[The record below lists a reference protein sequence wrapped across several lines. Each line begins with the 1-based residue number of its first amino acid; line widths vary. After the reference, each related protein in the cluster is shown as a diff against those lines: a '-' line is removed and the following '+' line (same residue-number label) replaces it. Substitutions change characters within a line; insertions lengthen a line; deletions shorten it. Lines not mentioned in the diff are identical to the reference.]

1 MGSRNLKSVLK
12 SQIPEHIYIYLSIYN
27 THTHTHIYIYI
38 YIYIYITYPPF
49 LKIGGSKFRLP
60 PLERG
65 KSKKLK
71 KGWKYGAVAGLL
83 ERVGGSSLHLEITL
97 PFAKLCYAFEE
108 KLLFYAT
115 LIL

>member
-38 YIYIYITYPPF
+38 IYPPF
-49 LKIGGSKFRLP
+49 LRIGGSKFRLP

-108 KLLFYAT
+108 KLLFSAT